1 MYHKDY
7 SNFVRPTID
16 DAAIAPSTNFPIPKL
31 SGKEARK
38 LYLEEVRNIEDPYK
52 VSNYESNVPEKLLRK
67 RNIDPSLTDQEL
79 FQSVQNNCIDVV
91 KSTLDTF
98 PDKIYLKDEFGWS
111 LLMIACQANS
121 VDIVKELIKRG
132 IDTTVRDKAGNSAQ
146 SLVIQNK
153 NIVLANILLM
163 QASED
168 IKTKKTQV
176 NIKKEDYQ
184 CPICS
189 NSFFSD
195 REKHLSSTLHNIN
208 VSKGKKIPTT
218 YVIPESNKGFQ
229 IMLKEGWDKDRGLG
243 PDGTGSKYPIKAVMK
258 KDRTGLGLK
267 KKEECSEKK
276 SPRIVNKKFLK
287 RQVHENKIMEI
298 RFRRE
303 FY

>member
-7 SNFVRPTID
+7 SNFVRPTLD
-16 DAAIAPSTNFPIPKL
+16 DAAVVPSTNFPIPKL

-38 LYLEEVRNIEDPYK
+38 LYLEEVRNIEDPHII
-52 VSNYESNVPEKLLRK
+52 SNDESNVPEKLLCKRK
-67 RNIDPSLTDQEL
+67 IDPNLTDQEL
-79 FQSVQNNCIDVV
+79 FQSVQNNCINVV

-163 QASED
+163 QATED
-168 IKTKKTQV
+168 IKPIKTQV
-176 NIKKEDYQ
+176 KLKKQDYQ

-189 NSFFSD
+189 NLFFSD
-195 REKHLSSTLHNIN
+195 REQHLSSTLHNIN
-208 VSKGKKIPTT
+208 VSKGKKIPTN

-229 IMLKEGWDKDRGLG
+229 IMLKEGWDKETGLG
-243 PDGTGSKYPIKAVMK
+243 PDGAGAKYPIKATMK

-267 KKEECSEKK
+267 KKEESSEKK
-276 SPRIVNKKFLK
+276 SPKIVNKKILK
-287 RQVHENKIMEI
+287 REEHKNKIMEI